1 MLSMIYDFSFDPDN
15 DPLCVLLMIDF
26 YALRSEQYVFL
37 VHLFEEWES
46 HRNLSLL
53 PNFAFSVSLAMYHMS
68 TNGEYNME
76 RADEM
81 VSQPNRFSTKTW
93 RWLW

>member
-1 MLSMIYDFSFDPDN
+1 MIDDFSFDPDN

-26 YALRSEQYVFL
+26 YALRSEQYAFL
-37 VHLFEEWES
+37 VHLFEEWDL

-68 TNGEYNME
+68 TNSEYSVE
-76 RADEM
+76 KADEM
-81 VSQPNRFSTKTW
+81 VSQTLSS
-93 RWLW
+93 LY